1 MARWEGQVNVSEL
14 AAMLPEGSL
23 FAACRVDEL
32 ADLLGLASRHE
43 MKKGQTLLLQGDP
56 GDQLLILLSGNA
68 KITMVAQNGRE
79 ITLDYAD
86 PGSLLGE
93 IAVLDGGARS
103 ASVIALSA
111 GSYLRLTRA
120 AFEAFVERQP
130 GVAWRLLK
138 ELARRL
144 RQTNNTVESD
154 RAFASGPRLARF
166 LQRLMLSETSNGRL
180 RLDLSQTELGA
191 FAGMSRENINRQ
203 LSAWADAG
211 IIALEHGQIRVLDSG
226 FLAEIAASSE

>member
-1 MARWEGQVNVSEL
+1 MNASEL
-14 AAMLPEGSL
+14 AAILPEGSL
-23 FAACRVDEL
+23 FAACRADEL
-32 ADLLGLASRHE
+32 ADLLALSSRHD

-68 KITMVAQNGRE
+68 KVTMVAQNGRE

-86 PGSLLGE
+86 PGAVLGE
-93 IAVLDGGARS
+93 IAVLNGGGRS

-120 AFEAFVERQP
+120 AFEAFIERQP

-144 RQTNNTVESD
+144 RQTNDTVESD
-154 RAFASGPRLARF
+154 RAFTSGPRLARF
-166 LQRLMLSETSNGRL
+166 LQRLTLSNNADGRL
-180 RLDLSQTELGA
+180 RLDLSQTELGS

-203 LSAWADAG
+203 LSAWADVG
-211 IIALEHGQIRVLDSG
+211 IIALEHGQIRVLDSH
-226 FLAEIAASSE
+226 FLSEIAASCE

>member
-1 MARWEGQVNVSEL
+1 MNATEL
-14 AAMLPEGSL
+14 AAIFPQGSL
-23 FAACRVDEL
+23 FAACRADEL
-32 ADLLGLASRHE
+32 ADLLALSSRHD

-56 GDQLLILLSGNA
+56 GDQLLVLLTGNA

-86 PGSLLGE
+86 PGALLGE

-120 AFEAFVERQP
+120 ALEAFVERQP

-144 RQTNNTVESD
+144 RQTNDTVESD
-154 RAFASGPRLARF
+154 RAFTSGPRLARF
-166 LQRLMLSETSNGRL
+166 LQRLTLSSNADGRL
-180 RLDLSQTELGA
+180 RLDLSQTELGS

-211 IIALEHGQIRVLDSG
+211 IIALEHGRIRVLDSN
-226 FLAEIAASSE
+226 FLSEIAASCE

>member
-1 MARWEGQVNVSEL
+1 MNAAEL
-14 AAMLPEGSL
+14 SVLLPEGSL
-23 FAACRVDEL
+23 FAACRADEL
-32 ADLLGLASRHE
+32 SDLLSLASRHD

-56 GDQLLILLSGNA
+56 GDMLIILLAGNA
-68 KITMVAQNGRE
+68 KVTMVAMNGRE

-86 PGSLLGE
+86 AGAVLGE
-93 IAVLDGGARS
+93 IAVLDGGART
-103 ASVIALSA
+103 ASVIALGA

-120 AFEAFVERQP
+120 AFEAFVERQS
-130 GVAWRLLK
+130 GMAWRLMR

-144 RQTNNTVESD
+144 RQTNNTIESD

-166 LQRLMLSETSNGRL
+166 LQRLTLAGSEDGRL
-180 RLDLSQTELGA
+180 RLDLSQSELGS

-211 IIALEHGQIRVLDSG
+211 VISLNHGRITVLDSN
-226 FLAEIAASSE
+226 FLSEIASSSE

>member
-1 MARWEGQVNVSEL
+1 MDATEL
-14 AAMLPEGSL
+14 SALLPAGSL
-23 FAACRVDEL
+23 FSACRADEL
-32 ADLLGLASRHE
+32 TDLLALASQHG

-56 GDQLLILLSGNA
+56 GDMGIILLAGQA
-68 KITMVAQNGRE
+68 KVTMVALNGRE

-86 PGSLLGE
+86 PGAVLGE
-93 IAVLDGGARS
+93 IAVLDGGERS
-103 ASVIALSA
+103 ASVIALTD
-111 GSYLRLTRA
+111 GRYLKLTRA

-130 GVAWRLLK
+130 GIAWRFMK

-144 RQTNNTVESD
+144 RQTNATIESD

-166 LQRLMLSETSNGRL
+166 LQRLIMAENGDGRL
-180 RLDLSQTELGA
+180 RLDLSQGELGA

-211 IIALEHGQIRVLDSG
+211 LVALEHGRIRILDST
-226 FLAEIAASSE
+226 FLSEIAESAE

>member
-1 MARWEGQVNVSEL
+1 MNAAEL
-14 AAMLPEGSL
+14 SALLPDGSL
-23 FAACRVDEL
+23 FAACRADEL
-32 ADLLGLASRHE
+32 SDLLSLATRHD

-56 GDQLLILLSGNA
+56 GDMLIILLAGNA
-68 KITMVAQNGRE
+68 KVTMVAMNGRE

-86 PGSLLGE
+86 AGAVLGE
-93 IAVLDGGARS
+93 IAVLDGGART
-103 ASVIALSA
+103 ASVIALGA

-120 AFEAFVERQP
+120 GFEAFVERQ
-130 GVAWRLLK
+130 GGMAWRLMR

-144 RQTNNTVESD
+144 RQTNNTIESD

-166 LQRLMLSETSNGRL
+166 LQRLTLAGSEDGRL
-180 RLDLSQTELGA
+180 RLDLSQSELGS

-211 IIALEHGQIRVLDSG
+211 VISLNHGRITVLDSN
-226 FLAEIAASSE
+226 FLSEIASSSE

>member
-1 MARWEGQVNVSEL
+1 MARLEEWMNASEL
-14 AAMLPEGSL
+14 SALLPEGSL
-23 FAACRVDEL
+23 FAACRADEL
-32 ADLLGLASRHE
+32 MDMLALASRHD

-56 GDQLLILLSGNA
+56 GDMLIILLAGAA
-68 KITMVAQNGRE
+68 KVTMVAMNGRE

-86 PGSLLGE
+86 AGAVLGE

-103 ASVIALSA
+103 ASVIALSV

-130 GVAWRLLK
+130 GMAWRLMR

-144 RQTNNTVESD
+144 RQTNTTIESD

-166 LQRLMLSETSNGRL
+166 LQRLTFKDSADGRL
-180 RLDLSQTELGA
+180 RLDLSQTELGS

-203 LSAWADAG
+203 LAAWADCG
-211 IIALEHGQIRVLDSG
+211 IIALDHGRIRVLDST
-226 FLAEIAASSE
+226 FLSEIAASSE

>member
-1 MARWEGQVNVSEL
+1 MNASEL
-14 AAMLPEGSL
+14 AAILPEGTL
-23 FAACRVDEL
+23 FAACRADEL
-32 ADLLGLASRHE
+32 TDLLALSSRHD

-68 KITMVAQNGRE
+68 KVTMVAQNGRE

-86 PGSLLGE
+86 PGTMLGE
-93 IAVLDGGARS
+93 IAVLNGGGRS

-111 GSYLRLTRA
+111 GTYLRLTRA

-144 RQTNNTVESD
+144 RQTNDTVESD
-154 RAFASGPRLARF
+154 RAFTSGPRLARF
-166 LQRLMLSETSNGRL
+166 LQRLTLSSNPDGRL
-180 RLDLSQTELGA
+180 RLDLSQTELGS

-211 IIALEHGQIRVLDSG
+211 VIALEHGQIRVLDSQ
-226 FLAEIAASSE
+226 FLSEIAASCE

>member
-1 MARWEGQVNVSEL
+1 MNASEL
-14 AAMLPEGSL
+14 AAILPDGSL
-23 FAACRVDEL
+23 FAACRADEL
-32 ADLLGLASRHE
+32 TDLLALSSRHD

-68 KITMVAQNGRE
+68 KVTMVAQNGRE

-86 PGSLLGE
+86 PGALLGE

-103 ASVIALSA
+103 ASVIALST
-111 GSYLRLTRA
+111 GNYLRLTRA

-130 GVAWRLLK
+130 GVAWRLLS

-144 RQTNNTVESD
+144 RQTNDTIESD

-166 LQRLMLSETSNGRL
+166 LQRLTFSGSSDGRL
-180 RLDLSQTELGA
+180 RLDLSQTELGS

-203 LSAWADAG
+203 LSALADAG
-211 IIALEHGQIRVLDSG
+211 VIALEHGQIRVLDST
-226 FLAEIAASSE
+226 FLSEIAASSE

>member
-1 MARWEGQVNVSEL
+1 MNAAEL
-14 AAMLPEGSL
+14 AAILPDGSL
-23 FAACRVDEL
+23 FAACRADEL
-32 ADLLGLASRHE
+32 TDLLALSSRHD

-68 KITMVAQNGRE
+68 KVTMVAQNGRE

-86 PGSLLGE
+86 PGAMLGE
-93 IAVLDGGARS
+93 IAVLNGGGRS

-144 RQTNNTVESD
+144 RQTNDTVESD
-154 RAFASGPRLARF
+154 RAFASGAKAGT
-166 LQRLMLSETSNGRL
+166 LSP
-180 RLDLSQTELGA
+180 A
-191 FAGMSRENINRQ
+191 
-203 LSAWADAG
+203 ADPVG
-211 IIALEHGQIRVLDSG
+211 
-226 FLAEIAASSE
+226 

>member
-1 MARWEGQVNVSEL
+1 MNASEL
-14 AAMLPEGSL
+14 AAILPQGSL
-23 FAACRVDEL
+23 FSACRADEL
-32 ADLLGLASRHE
+32 ADLLALSTRHD

-56 GDQLLILLSGNA
+56 GDQVLILLSGNA
-68 KITMVAQNGRE
+68 KVTMVAMNGRE

-86 PGSLLGE
+86 PGALLGE
-93 IAVLDGGARS
+93 IAVLDGGERS
-103 ASVIALSA
+103 ASVIALSS
-111 GSYLRLTRA
+111 GSYLRLSRA
-120 AFEAFVERQP
+120 AFEAFIERQP

-144 RQTNNTVESD
+144 RQTNSTVESD
-154 RAFASGPRLARF
+154 RAFSSGPRLARF
-166 LQRLMLSETSNGRL
+166 LQRLMLSETATGRL
-180 RLDLSQTELGA
+180 RLDLSQAELGS

-211 IIALEHGQIRVLDSG
+211 IIALEHGQIRVKDSG

>member
-1 MARWEGQVNVSEL
+1 MNAAEL
-14 AAMLPEGSL
+14 SILLPEGSL
-23 FAACRVDEL
+23 FAACRADEL
-32 ADLLGLASRHE
+32 TDLLSLATRHD

-56 GDQLLILLSGNA
+56 GDMLIILLAGNA
-68 KITMVAQNGRE
+68 KVTMVAMNGRE

-86 PGSLLGE
+86 AGAVLGE
-93 IAVLDGGARS
+93 IAVLDGGART
-103 ASVIALSA
+103 ASVIALGA

-120 AFEAFVERQP
+120 GFEAFVERQ
-130 GVAWRLLK
+130 GGMAWRLMR

-144 RQTNNTVESD
+144 RQTNNTIESD

-166 LQRLMLSETSNGRL
+166 LQRLTLAGSEDGRL
-180 RLDLSQTELGA
+180 RLDLSQSELGS

-211 IIALEHGQIRVLDSG
+211 VISLNHGQITVLDSN
-226 FLAEIAASSE
+226 FLSEIASSSE

>member
-1 MARWEGQVNVSEL
+1 MNATEL
-14 AAMLPEGSL
+14 AAVFPQGSL
-23 FAACRVDEL
+23 FAACRADEL
-32 ADLLGLASRHE
+32 ADLLALSSRHD

-56 GDQLLILLSGNA
+56 GDQLLVLLTGNA
-68 KITMVAQNGRE
+68 KITMVARNGRE

-86 PGSLLGE
+86 PGALLGE

-120 AFEAFVERQP
+120 ALEAFVERQP

-144 RQTNNTVESD
+144 RQTNDTVESD
-154 RAFASGPRLARF
+154 RAFTSGPRLARF
-166 LQRLMLSETSNGRL
+166 LQRLTLSSNADGRL
-180 RLDLSQTELGA
+180 RLDLSQTELGS

-211 IIALEHGQIRVLDSG
+211 IIALEHGRIRVLDSS
-226 FLAEIAASSE
+226 FLSEIAASCE

>member
-1 MARWEGQVNVSEL
+1 MNASDL
-14 AAMLPEGSL
+14 AAILPGGSL
-23 FAACRVDEL
+23 FAACRADEL
-32 ADLLGLASRHE
+32 TDLLALSSRHD

-68 KITMVAQNGRE
+68 KVTMVAQNGRE

-86 PGSLLGE
+86 PGAVLGE
-93 IAVLDGGARS
+93 IAVLNGGGRS
-103 ASVIALSA
+103 ASVIALTA

-144 RQTNNTVESD
+144 RQTNDTVESD
-154 RAFASGPRLARF
+154 RAFTSGPRLARF
-166 LQRLMLSETSNGRL
+166 LQRLTLSGNPDGRL
-180 RLDLSQTELGA
+180 RLELSQTELGS

-211 IIALEHGQIRVLDSG
+211 VIALEHGQIRVLDSQ
-226 FLAEIAASSE
+226 FLSEIAASCE

>member
-1 MARWEGQVNVSEL
+1 MNASEL
-14 AAMLPEGSL
+14 AAILPEGSL
-23 FAACRVDEL
+23 FAACRADEL
-32 ADLLGLASRHE
+32 TDLLALSSRHD

-68 KITMVAQNGRE
+68 KVTMVAQNGRE

-86 PGSLLGE
+86 PGTVLGE
-93 IAVLDGGARS
+93 IAMLNGGGRS

-120 AFEAFVERQP
+120 AFEAFIERQP

-144 RQTNNTVESD
+144 RQTNDTVESD
-154 RAFASGPRLARF
+154 RAFTSGPRLARF
-166 LQRLMLSETSNGRL
+166 LQRLTLSSNPDGRL
-180 RLDLSQTELGA
+180 RLDLSQTELGS

-211 IIALEHGQIRVLDSG
+211 VIALEHGQIRVLDSL
-226 FLAEIAASSE
+226 FLSEIAASCE

>member
-1 MARWEGQVNVSEL
+1 MNASEL
-14 AAMLPEGSL
+14 ASLLPPGSL
-23 FAACRVDEL
+23 FAACRADEL
-32 ADLLGLASRHE
+32 ADLLALASQHDMR
-43 MKKGQTLLLQGDP
+43 KGQTLLLQGDP
-56 GDQLLILLSGNA
+56 GDMLLILLAGNA
-68 KITMVAQNGRE
+68 KVTMVALNGRE

-86 PGSLLGE
+86 PGAVLGE
-93 IAVLDGGARS
+93 IAVLDGGART
-103 ASVIALSA
+103 ASVIALSE

-130 GVAWRLLK
+130 GMAWRLMK

-144 RQTNNTVESD
+144 RQTNNTIESD

-166 LQRLMLSETSNGRL
+166 LQRLTMAGNSEGRL
-180 RLDLSQTELGA
+180 RLDLSQSDLGS

-211 IIALEHGQIRVLDSG
+211 IIALEHGRIRILDNT
-226 FLAEIAASSE
+226 FLTEIAESAE

>member
-1 MARWEGQVNVSEL
+1 MNATEL
-14 AAMLPEGSL
+14 AAILPQGSL
-23 FAACRVDEL
+23 FAACRADEL
-32 ADLLGLASRHE
+32 TDLLALSSRHD

-68 KITMVAQNGRE
+68 KVTMVAQNGRE
-79 ITLDYAD
+79 ITLDYVDA
-86 PGSLLGE
+86 GAMLGE
-93 IAVLDGGARS
+93 IAVLNGGGRS

-144 RQTNNTVESD
+144 RQTNDTVESD
-154 RAFASGPRLARF
+154 RAFSSGPRLARF
-166 LQRLMLSETSNGRL
+166 LQRLTMSTNLDGRL
-180 RLDLSQTELGA
+180 RLDLSQTELGS

-203 LSAWADAG
+203 LSAWVDAG
-211 IIALEHGQIRVLDSG
+211 VIALEQGQIRVLDSN
-226 FLAEIAASSE
+226 FLSEIAASSE